1 VTIKGVGDRTVALP
15 AAVARPAIVHAHH
28 DDKGSFVISG
38 LDSLARRTAVLVSSL
53 GPYDGTFPVG
63 FVDRADKPTV
73 SLRIVTRGPWQIDIG
88 SALLAPALGR
98 GRAGLGDAVVTYQGP
113 PTTAHLIY
121 RGRSTLIV
129 NMYENGGLIPLVHTT
144 GPYDG
149 PISLV
154 TGPAFITVTTTGNWS
169 MRID

>member
-1 VTIKGVGDRTVALP
+1 VTIKGDGDRTVTLP

-28 DDKGSFVISG
+28 AGNGSFVISG
-38 LDSLARRTAVLVSSL
+38 LDSLAHRTAVLVSSL
-53 GPYDGTFPVG
+53 GSYDGTFPVG
-63 FVDRADKPTV
+63 FIDRADNPTV

-88 SALLAPALGR
+88 SALLAPPLGR
-98 GRAGLGDAVVTYQGP
+98 GRAGVGDTVVSYRGP
-113 PTTAHLIY
+113 AATAHLTY

-129 NMYENGGLIPLVHTT
+129 NMYENGGLIPLVNTK

-154 TGPAFITVTTTGNWS
+154 TGPAFITVTTNGKWS
-169 MRID
+169 MSIE